1 MQNLVKASLTSPWS
15 VALRLGRVSNLP
27 TVWSNV
33 LAGVTLA
40 GGAATDARLPLLL
53 VALSLSY
60 VGGMYLNDW
69 FDRDIDS
76 RQRPERPIP
85 AGQVAA
91 STVFSAGM
99 AMLAG
104 SVALLIWLGY
114 GFAAGT
120 GWRAPAAGLALA
132 ATVVFYDW
140 RHKGNP
146 LSPVVMGLCRL
157 LVYVVAGYAVM
168 ASPPPQLWWAA
179 VLLLCYLVGLTYV
192 AKQETLD
199 VVRNLWPLGFL
210 ALPLAYA
217 ALAAA
222 NGGVSILL
230 FIVFAAWVF
239 YSLHFL
245 WRRRPGDVPRAVVS
259 LIAGISL
266 LDAVFIAAFGSAL
279 LAGLAVAAFVITLAL
294 QRLVAGT

>member
-1 MQNLVKASLTSPWS
+1 LAEGTFVASPWS

-40 GGAATDARLPLLL
+40 GASVNDPRLSLLL
-53 VALSLSY
+53 IALSLSY

-85 AGQVAA
+85 AGQVSA
-91 STVFSAGM
+91 STVFNAGM
-99 AMLAG
+99 AMLAA
-104 SVALLIWLGY
+104 SIVLLAWVGY
-114 GFAAGT
+114 GFASGT
-120 GWRAPAAGLALA
+120 GWRPIVAGLVLA
-132 ATVVFYDW
+132 AAIVLYNW

-146 LSPVVMGLCRL
+146 LSPVIMGLCRL
-157 LVYVVAGYAVM
+157 LVYIVAGYAM
-168 ASPPPQLWWAA
+168 IDSPSLRLWWGS
-179 VLLLCYLVGLTYV
+179 VLLLCYLIGLTYV

-199 VVRNLWPLGFL
+199 VVRNWWPLGFL
-210 ALPLAYA
+210 ALPIVYA
-217 ALAAA
+217 GLAAA
-222 NGGVSILL
+222 NGGLSLLL
-230 FIVFAAWVF
+230 FAAFTAWVVFA
-239 YSLHFL
+239 LHFL

-266 LDAVFIAAFGSAL
+266 LDAVFIAAFGSAFIAYCAL
-279 LAGLAVAAFVITLAL
+279 AAFLLTLAL
-294 QRLVAGT
+294 QRLVSGT

>member
-1 MQNLVKASLTSPWS
+1 MAAGTAVNTASSWS

-40 GGAATDARLPLLL
+40 GGSAADARLPLLL
-53 VALSLSY
+53 LSLSLSY

-69 FDRDIDS
+69 FDREIDS
-76 RQRPERPIP
+76 KQRPERPIP
-85 AGQVAA
+85 SGQVAA
-91 STVFSAGM
+91 RTVFTAGL
-99 AMLAG
+99 AMLVA
-104 SVALLIWLGY
+104 SVLLLVWIGY

-120 GWRAPAAGLALA
+120 GWPAAAAGVALA
-132 ATVVFYDW
+132 AAIVFYNW

-157 LVYVVAGYAVM
+157 LVYVVAAYAV
-168 ASPPPQLWWAA
+168 AQSPPVAVWWAA
-179 VLLLCYLVGLTYV
+179 VLLLCYLIGLTYV
-192 AKQETLD
+192 AKQETLG

-217 ALAAA
+217 ALAAG
-222 NGGVSILL
+222 NGLASALL
-230 FIVFAAWVF
+230 FVALTGWVV
-239 YSLHFL
+239 YALHFL

-266 LDAVFIAAFGSAL
+266 VDAVFIAAFGNAP
-279 LAGLAVAAFVITLAL
+279 LAGFAVAAFVLTLAL
-294 QRLVAGT
+294 QRVVAGT

>member
-1 MQNLVKASLTSPWS
+1 

-40 GGAATDARLPLLL
+40 GASAADRRVPLLL
-53 VALSLSY
+53 IALSLSY

-85 AGQVAA
+85 SGQVSAATVFTAGMVMLAA
-91 STVFSAGM
+91 SV
-99 AMLAG
+99 
-104 SVALLIWLGY
+104 LLLVWVGY
-114 GFAAGT
+114 AFADGT
-120 GWRAPAAGLALA
+120 GWRAPVVGVMLSG
-132 ATVVFYDW
+132 TIVFYDW

-146 LSPVVMGLCRL
+146 LSPVVMGLCRF
-157 LVYVVAGYAVM
+157 LVYLVAGYALV
-168 ASPPPQLWWAA
+168 ASAPMQLWAA
-179 VLLLCYLVGLTYV
+179 AALLLCYLVGLTYV
-192 AKQETLD
+192 AKQETLG

-210 ALPLAYA
+210 ALPLVYA
-217 ALAAA
+217 AIAAT
-222 NGGVSILL
+222 GGALSTAL
-230 FIVFAAWVF
+230 FVAFAAWVV
-239 YSLHFL
+239 YALHFL

-266 LDAVFIAAFGSAL
+266 LDAVFIAAWGSAM
-279 LAGLAVAAFVITLAL
+279 LAGLALAAFFATLFL

>member
-1 MQNLVKASLTSPWS
+1 LAAGTAVSTSSSWS

-40 GGAATDARLPLLL
+40 GGFAADARLPLLL
-53 VALSLSY
+53 LSLSLSY

-76 RQRPERPIP
+76 KQRPERPIP
-85 AGQVAA
+85 SGQVAA
-91 STVFSAGM
+91 RTVFTAGL
-99 AMLAG
+99 AMLVA
-104 SVALLIWLGY
+104 SVLLLIWIGY

-120 GWRAPAAGLALA
+120 GWPAAAAGVALA
-132 ATVVFYDW
+132 GAIVFYNW

-157 LVYVVAGYAVM
+157 LVYVVAAYAVS
-168 ASPPPQLWWAA
+168 ASPPAAVWWAA
-179 VLLLCYLVGLTYV
+179 VLLLCYLIGLTYV
-192 AKQETLD
+192 AKQETLG

-217 ALAAA
+217 ALAAG
-222 NGGVSILL
+222 NGLASALL
-230 FIVFAAWVF
+230 FVALTGWVV
-239 YSLHFL
+239 YALHFL

-266 LDAVFIAAFGSAL
+266 LDAVFIAAFGNPF
-279 LAGLAVAAFVITLAL
+279 LAGFAVAAFVLTLAL
-294 QRLVAGT
+294 QRVVAGT

>member
-1 MQNLVKASLTSPWS
+1 

-40 GGAATDARLPLLL
+40 GASAADARVPLLL
-53 VALSLSY
+53 IALSLSY

-76 RQRPERPIP
+76 RHRPERPIP
-85 AGQVAA
+85 SGQVAA
-91 STVFSAGM
+91 ATVFTAGM
-99 AMLAG
+99 VMLTA
-104 SVALLIWLGY
+104 SVLLLLWVGY
-114 GFAAGT
+114 AFGEGT
-120 GWRAPAAGLALA
+120 GWRAPVAGIALA
-132 ATVVFYDW
+132 GTIVFYDW

-146 LSPVVMGLCRL
+146 LSPVVMGLCRF
-157 LVYVVAGYAVM
+157 LVYLVSGYALV
-168 ASPPPQLWWAA
+168 ASPPMQLWAA
-179 VLLLCYLVGLTYV
+179 AALLLCYLVGLTYV
-192 AKQETLD
+192 AKQETLG

-210 ALPLAYA
+210 ALPLVYA
-217 ALAAA
+217 AVAAA
-222 NGGVSILL
+222 GGALSTAL
-230 FIVFAAWVF
+230 FIAFAAWVI
-239 YSLHFL
+239 YALHFL

-266 LDAVFIAAFGSAL
+266 LDAVFIAAWGSAM
-279 LAGLAVAAFVITLAL
+279 LAVLALAAFLATLFL

>member
-1 MQNLVKASLTSPWS
+1 LAQGTLGVLIPSWS
-15 VALRLGRVSNLP
+15 VALKLGRVSNLP

-40 GGAATDARLPLLL
+40 GGFAADPRLPLLL
-53 VALSLSY
+53 IALSLSY

-76 RQRPERPIP
+76 KQRPERPIP
-85 AGQVAA
+85 SGQVAA
-91 STVFSAGM
+91 GTVFTAGM
-99 AMLAG
+99 AMLAV
-104 SVALLIWLGY
+104 SVALLVWIGY

-120 GWRAPAAGLALA
+120 GWRAPVAGIALA
-132 ATVVFYDW
+132 GAVVFYNW

-157 LVYVVAGYAVM
+157 LVYLVAGYAVV
-168 ASPPPQLWWAA
+168 ASPPVQLWWAS
-179 VLLLCYLVGLTYV
+179 VLLLCYLIGLTYV

-217 ALAAA
+217 AIAAV
-222 NGGVSILL
+222 NGGVSAAL
-230 FIVFAAWVF
+230 FVALAAWVA
-239 YSLHFL
+239 YALHFL

-266 LDAVFIAAFGSAL
+266 LDAVFIAACGSAI
-279 LAGLAVAAFVITLAL
+279 LAGCAVAAFLLTLAL
-294 QRLVAGT
+294 QRFVSGT

>member
-1 MQNLVKASLTSPWS
+1 MQNLVKATLAPWS

-40 GGAATDARLPLLL
+40 GASASDPRVPLLL
-53 VALSLSY
+53 VTLSLSY

-76 RQRPERPIP
+76 KQRPDRPIP
-85 AGQVAA
+85 AGQVSAN
-91 STVFSAGM
+91 TVFSAGM
-99 AMLAG
+99 AMLAA
-104 SVALLIWLGY
+104 SVALLAWVGF
-114 GFAAGT
+114 GFASGT
-120 GWRAPAAGLALA
+120 GWRPLAAGLALA
-132 ATVVFYDW
+132 AAIVFYDW

-157 LVYVVAGYAVM
+157 LVYIVAGCAVVE
-168 ASPPPQLWWAA
+168 SPPAQVWWAA
-179 VLLLCYLVGLTYV
+179 ALLLCYLIGLTYV

-199 VVRNLWPLGFL
+199 VVRNWWPLGFL
-210 ALPLAYA
+210 ALPVLYA
-217 ALAAA
+217 ALAGAS
-222 NGGVSILL
+222 GTLSLLL
-230 FIVFAAWVF
+230 FVVFTAWVVFA
-239 YSLHFL
+239 LHFL

-279 LAGLAVAAFVITLAL
+279 VACFAVAAFVVTLAL
-294 QRLVAGT
+294 QRLVSGT

>member
-1 MQNLVKASLTSPWS
+1 MQNLIKASLTSSWS

-40 GGAATDARLPLLL
+40 GGTPSDPRLPLLL

-76 RQRPERPIP
+76 KQRPERPIP
-85 AGQVAA
+85 ASQVSAN
-91 STVFSAGM
+91 TVFTAGM
-99 AMLAG
+99 AMLAV
-104 SVALLIWLGY
+104 SVAVLVWVGY
-114 GFAAGT
+114 GFPAGT
-120 GWRAPAAGLALA
+120 GWRAPAAGVALA
-132 ATVVFYDW
+132 AAIVFYDW

-157 LVYVVAGYAVM
+157 LVYVVAGYAVVD
-168 ASPPPQLWWAA
+168 SPPAQLWWGA
-179 VLLLCYLVGLTYV
+179 VLLLCYLIGLTYV

-210 ALPLAYA
+210 ALPLVYA
-217 ALAAA
+217 ALMAG
-222 NGGVSILL
+222 NGAVSALL
-230 FIVFAAWVF
+230 FVALAAWVTF
-239 YSLHFL
+239 ALHFL

-279 LAGLAVAAFVITLAL
+279 LAAFAVAAFVITLAL
-294 QRLVAGT
+294 QRVVAGT